1 MEEIGWSMDLHSIYD
16 YSLYSRHLT
25 HRQATETFI
34 TGQSMK
40 KLTLLCLALLLTPGL
55 CFAND
60 AELAGLEVMGAQY
73 NPSTD
78 EIDVAVKY
86 KGGDGDLRGI
96 EILGCD
102 ALTPRT
108 CRANDAGRLGSLS
121 NEDIEGV
128 ISVPRPSLEINK
140 LEFSKATLV
149 IQGPGKKSKATIVL
163 PMLPLEKQTET
174 PASEDDGW

>member
-1 MEEIGWSMDLHSIYD
+1 
-16 YSLYSRHLT
+16 
-25 HRQATETFI
+25 
-34 TGQSMK
+34 MK
-40 KLTLLCLALLLTPGL
+40 KSTFVLCLALSLTPGL

-108 CRANDAGRLGSLS
+108 CRADVVLKLGTVR
-121 NEDIEGV
+121 NEDVEGV
-128 ISVPRPSLEINK
+128 ISVPRTSLEMNK

-149 IQGPGKKSKATIVL
+149 IQGPSKKSKATIVL
-163 PMLPLEKQTET
+163 PVLPLEKQTET
-174 PASEDDGW
+174 PANEDDGW